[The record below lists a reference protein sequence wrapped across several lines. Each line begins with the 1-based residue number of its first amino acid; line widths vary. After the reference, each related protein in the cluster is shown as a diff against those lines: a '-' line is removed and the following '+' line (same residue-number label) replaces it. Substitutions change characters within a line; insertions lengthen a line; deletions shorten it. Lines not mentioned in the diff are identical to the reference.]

1 MVVGSTD
8 FATDAYLHTNAYAN
22 SDILYAAMRIMGKE
36 TIPNDLE
43 HKYLEDQSL
52 EITKEAANNW
62 TLAICII
69 APVIVFTVGT
79 IIQIR
84 RKHL

>member
-1 MVVGSTD
+1 
-8 FATDAYLHTNAYAN
+8 
-22 SDILYAAMRIMGKE
+22 MGKE

-43 HKYLEDQSL
+43 HKYLENQSL

-69 APVIVFTVGT
+69 APVIVFTTGIV
-79 IIQIR
+79 IQIR